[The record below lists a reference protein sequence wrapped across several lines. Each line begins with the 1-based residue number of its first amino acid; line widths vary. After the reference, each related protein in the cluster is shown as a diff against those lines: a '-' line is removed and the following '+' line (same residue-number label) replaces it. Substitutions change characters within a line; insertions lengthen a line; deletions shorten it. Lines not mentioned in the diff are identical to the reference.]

1 MVNQIA
7 LMSINLSAA
16 VQDSLS
22 QKDHKLVSDYIERTA
37 GIQLPESKASL
48 IEGRLRKRQRQTGHA
63 SLHEYINMVL
73 NSDEAEQER
82 LHFLDAL
89 TTNKTDFYRQPDHF
103 QTLRNYVLQTL
114 APLHQQGWKKPLRIW
129 SAGCSSGEEPYTLAI
144 EMMELR
150 RELPG
155 FQFTIHATDISSS
168 SLITA
173 RNAIYAHNRVD
184 PVPKVLRK
192 RYFLRSKDL
201 SKNLVCMGPELRNKV
216 NFGVFNL
223 LTDEYIFQARF
234 DIIFC
239 RNVMIYF
246 NNEDRNQIID
256 RFSHSL
262 VEGGLLFIGHSE
274 TIANRSCNFKQVVPT
289 VFQKTEI

>member
-1 MVNQIA
+1 MISNETA
-7 LMSINLSAA
+7 F

-22 QKDHKLVSDYIERTA
+22 RKDHKLVAAYIERVA
-37 GIQLPESKASL
+37 GIQLPESKVSL
-48 IEGRLRKRQRQTGHA
+48 IEGRLRKRQRQTGHV
-63 SLHEYINMVL
+63 SLHEYINVVL
-73 NSDEAEQER
+73 NSDECEQER

-89 TTNKTDFYRQPDHF
+89 TTNKTDFYREPDHF
-103 QTLRNYVLQTL
+103 QTLRNHVLKTL
-114 APLHQQGWKKPLRIW
+114 APLHQQGWKQPLRIW

-150 RELPG
+150 RELTG
-155 FQFTIHATDISSS
+155 LRFTIQATDISNS

-173 RNAIYAHNRVD
+173 RNATYAHNRVE
-184 PVPKVLRK
+184 PVPSALRK
-192 RYFLRSKDL
+192 RYLLRSRNKAKD
-201 SKNLVCMGPELRNKV
+201 LVCMGPELRDKV
-216 NFGVFNL
+216 KFSVFNL
-223 LTDEYIFQARF
+223 LTDEYNFQSRF

-262 VEGGLLFIGHSE
+262 VQGGLLFIGHAES
-274 TIANRSCNFKQVVPT
+274 IADRSSKFKQTVPA
-289 VFQKTEI
+289 VYQKTEI